1 MDSTVKKS
9 VARILCAWLRSSPQV
24 GPDCRGPDRA
34 RCDAGAC
41 GSPSPRPSSR
51 AWPARPRSER
61 THIEGS
67 PSHPKDR
74 LPNVIGEWRPPA
86 GGVPTVGP
94 LPADELAVPA
104 QERLRAHYERR
115 PTRAKENPA
124 DRRHEQPVST
134 AKARPPHLA
143 LEHRELMAKDHD
155 LDVVVQ
161 VAGRAGRQPDCPAH

>member
-1 MDSTVKKS
+1 VRIA
-9 VARILCAWLRSSPQV
+9 VAEIFI
-24 GPDCRGPDRA
+24 
-34 RCDAGAC
+34 
-41 GSPSPRPSSR
+41 R
-51 AWPARPRSER
+51 AWPARPGSER

-94 LPADELAVPA
+94 LPADELAVPT

-161 VAGRAGRQPDCPAH
+161 VVGRAGRQPDCPAH